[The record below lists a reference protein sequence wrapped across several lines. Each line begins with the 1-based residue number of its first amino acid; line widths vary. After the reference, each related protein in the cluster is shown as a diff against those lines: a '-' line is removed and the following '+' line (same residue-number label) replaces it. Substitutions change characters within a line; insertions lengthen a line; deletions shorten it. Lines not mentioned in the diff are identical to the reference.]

1 MSENKLKPLFL
12 FILFSFFSALLIY
25 GDEGFNY
32 NFNLLTINFIICVIS
47 LYLIFVKTH
56 YKFSLYQIIHLFFLF
71 FFGIAPALQ
80 YKNDSQFWGSL
91 TKITED
97 EYIVGNFFT
106 LSSLIIFNVLH
117 NFLLKRRID
126 ITSKNK
132 KEIKITKGLRLHSF
146 KLISISF
153 IALVIFL
160 FSKNFDFFSIF
171 LRGSFNSTK
180 SSAITNS
187 SLSLIVNNFI
197 RPIPAVVLFSYK
209 FFKKNNKFTFAEFIM
224 LILMLICDFP
234 LGMPR
239 FLAATLYIPLLLV
252 YSKVFRKHYNF
263 ALFFCL
269 GLLVIFPF
277 LDQFRHA
284 KELSTDTK
292 IGISTQ
298 MFSEG
303 TFDSYQNTINVI
315 NKADITYGRQL
326 LGVLF
331 FYVPRSIWST
341 KPIGSGAYI
350 AKEFKYNFSNISMN
364 FLGEGYLNFGYF
376 GVFLFILFLS
386 NLVSR
391 FDFMYW
397 NNLIRKEYMYIIYFY
412 LYGLLFFIMRGDL
425 LSSFAYTIGLSSAIY
440 LVLKYATK

>member
-1 MSENKLKPLFL
+1 M
-12 FILFSFFSALLIY
+12 
-25 GDEGFNY
+25 
-32 NFNLLTINFIICVIS
+32 
-47 LYLIFVKTH
+47 
-56 YKFSLYQIIHLFFLF
+56 
-71 FFGIAPALQ
+71 
-80 YKNDSQFWGSL
+80 
-91 TKITED
+91 
-97 EYIVGNFFT
+97 
-106 LSSLIIFNVLH
+106 
-117 NFLLKRRID
+117 
-126 ITSKNK
+126 
-132 KEIKITKGLRLHSF
+132 
-146 KLISISF
+146 
-153 IALVIFL
+153 
-160 FSKNFDFFSIF
+160 
-171 LRGSFNSTK
+171 
-180 SSAITNS
+180 
-187 SLSLIVNNFI
+187 
-197 RPIPAVVLFSYK
+197 
-209 FFKKNNKFTFAEFIM
+209 
-224 LILMLICDFP
+224 
-234 LGMPR
+234 
-239 FLAATLYIPLLLV
+239 
-252 YSKVFRKHYNF
+252 
-263 ALFFCL
+263 